1 MSHLHLQSAPAKIN
15 FRNKEDLKPAKLSMS
30 VSLHEILFHKMFGE
44 PYWPV
49 EIIGFTAEG

>member
-1 MSHLHLQSAPAKIN
+1 MSNVRPASASAKIN
-15 FRNKEDLKPAKLSMS
+15 FRNKENLKPAKLSMS

>member
-1 MSHLHLQSAPAKIN
+1 MMLYN
-15 FRNKEDLKPAKLSMS
+15 FRNKENLKPAKLSMS

-49 EIIGFTAEG
+49 ETIGFTAEG